1 MPIRK
6 ITQAAKPFFCSIL
19 LVLLASVAA
28 EACPTCKQAVAE
40 NGGDTVTGFFW
51 SICFMMAMP
60 FTIFFVVSMLMFSQF
75 RKAGRI
81 ENRYSP
87 EIAAKLGIP
96 TAPSRG

>member
-1 MPIRK
+1 MLIGLMV
-6 ITQAAKPFFCSIL
+6 TMT
-19 LVLLASVAA
+19 A

-60 FTIFFVVSMLMFSQF
+60 FTIFFVGSMLMFSQF

-87 EIAAKLGIP
+87 EIAAKLGVGHAQP
-96 TAPSRG
+96 RP